1 MMPHFYQTY
10 WFYILLA
17 LTAVMMV
24 ASGYRYRIRQMKM
37 QGKKTTR
44 LVDERIHLLEQQAR
58 QLEQSNQHWQRLSCL
73 DGLTGIANRRH
84 FEEVLDLEW
93 RRARRAS
100 TVLSLIMIDTDFFK
114 AFNDAYGHQRG
125 DDCLKQVAIALHH
138 TLNRA
143 GDLVAR
149 YGGEEFMIILPET
162 GAQGAATIAEALRA
176 SVEALEIP
184 HGISPADRIVTIS
197 LGVVT
202 GFPGEDFSAASLI
215 TAADGAMY
223 QAKREGRNRVSLSET
238 AMLV

>member
-10 WFYILLA
+10 WFYLLWA
-17 LTAVMMV
+17 LAAAMIV
-24 ASGYRYRIRQMKM
+24 AGGYRHRIRQMKM
-37 QGKKTTR
+37 RGKEVAR
-44 LVDERIHLLEQQAR
+44 LVEERLHLMDQRTQ
-58 QLEQSNQHWQRLSCL
+58 QLEQANQHWQRLSCL
-73 DGLTGIANRRH
+73 DGLTGIANHRH

-93 RRARRAS
+93 RRARRAG

-114 AFNDAYGHQRG
+114 AFNDTYGHQRG
-125 DDCLKQVAIALHH
+125 DDCLKQVAAALHQ

-149 YGGEEFMIILPET
+149 YGGEEFIIILPET
-162 GAQGAATIAEALRA
+162 NAPGAATIAEALRA
-176 SVEALEIP
+176 SVAALEIP
-184 HGISPADRIVTIS
+184 HESSPTDKIVTIS

-202 GFPGEDFSAASLI
+202 GFPEEDFSAASLI

-223 QAKREGRNRVSLSET
+223 QAKREGRNRVSISET

>member
-1 MMPHFYQTY
+1 MMTHFYQTY
-10 WFYILLA
+10 WFYLLCA
-17 LTAVMMV
+17 LAVAMIV
-24 ASGYRYRIRQMKM
+24 ASRYRHRIWQMKM
-37 QGKKTTR
+37 RGKEVAR
-44 LVDERIHLLEQQAR
+44 LVEEHLHLVDQRTQ
-58 QLEQSNQHWQRLSCL
+58 QLEHANQHLQRLSCL

-93 RRARRAS
+93 RRARRAD

-114 AFNDAYGHQRG
+114 AFNDAYGHQHG
-125 DDCLKQVAIALHH
+125 DDCLKQVATALHQ

-162 GAQGAATIAEALRA
+162 DAQGAATIAEALRV
-176 SVEALEIP
+176 SVVALEIP
-184 HGISPADRIVTIS
+184 HENSPTDKIVTIS

-202 GFPGEDFSAASLI
+202 GFPGEDFSASSLI

-223 QAKREGRNRVSLSET
+223 QAKREGRNRVSISET